1 MSLDKG
7 GKIGEIS
14 KKINNLH
21 KIKNNETNKTLADDS
36 SSAAMQRD
44 KDFGRNHS
52 DIVKIKND

>member
-1 MSLDKG
+1 MTTMSLDKG
-7 GKIGEIS
+7 GEIGKIS

-21 KIKNNETNKTLADDS
+21 TIKDNETNKTLADDS

-52 DIVKIKND
+52 N